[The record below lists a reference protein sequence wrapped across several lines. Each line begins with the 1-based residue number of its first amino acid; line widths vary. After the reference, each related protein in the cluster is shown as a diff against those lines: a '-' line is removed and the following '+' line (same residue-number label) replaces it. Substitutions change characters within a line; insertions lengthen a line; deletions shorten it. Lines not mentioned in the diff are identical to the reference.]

1 MSIQSSQAEAL
12 NYQELA
18 SLLEPLIR
26 KVVREELAQVAVK
39 RPDVFYLRPNS
50 PLREDLVEI
59 LDRHRKGATKLYSHS
74 EVWNE

>member
-1 MSIQSSQAEAL
+1 MAIQTSQAEAID
-12 NYQELA
+12 YQQLA

-26 KVVREELAQVAVK
+26 KVVREELAQVAVR
-39 RPDVFYLRPNS
+39 RPDVFYLKPDS

-59 LDRHRKGATKLYSHS
+59 LDRHRKGITKLYSHS

>member
-1 MSIQSSQAEAL
+1 MTVQSSQAEAP

-26 KVVREELAQVAVK
+26 RVVREELAQVAVK
-39 RPDVFYLRPNS
+39 RPDVFYLKPDS

-74 EVWNE
+74 EVWDE

>member
-1 MSIQSSQAEAL
+1 MAIQTSQAEAID
-12 NYQELA
+12 YQQLA

-39 RPDVFYLRPNS
+39 RPDVFYLKPDS

-59 LDRHRKGATKLYSHS
+59 LDRHQKGTTKLYSHS